1 MKYILPLLLLLI
13 TYSVV
18 AEEEKP
24 REFSEEELQDRF
36 TAAEERYKDNPQML
50 RVIEQLK
57 EGITAK
63 YKQQET
69 PPPPAEP
76 AFDASKDT
84 AGNAYKNEDYE
95 TAFKHYKALAE
106 QGDPEAGM
114 MLGVMYQGG
123 MGTEKDNAAAHAWY
137 KKSSEE
143 GMSGSGAL
151 LEVIEEDNMNL
162 EELQQADKYYAEI
175 SEQKDA
181 DKQAGDENSAY
192 GNITVE
198 LPAVIKPAQDY
209 QDSGQQ
215 ADHTRQVHFVP
226 EKIKPVQHPSPTVN
240 RGEHIQPDRFFRK
253 PAG

>member
-1 MKYILPLLLLLI
+1 MKYFLPLFLLLI
-13 TYSVV
+13 TYSLA

-24 REFSEEELQDRF
+24 REFSQEELQERF
-36 TAAEERYKDNPQML
+36 TTAEERYKDNPQML

-84 AGNAYKNEDYE
+84 AGNAYKNADYE

-106 QGDPEAGM
+106 QGDPEAAM

-123 MGTEKDNAAAHAWY
+123 LGTEKDNAAAHAWY

-151 LEVIEEDNMNL
+151 LEVIEEDDMSL
-162 EELQQADKYYAEI
+162 EELQQADKYYADI
-175 SEQKDA
+175 SEQEVT
-181 DKQAGDENSAY
+181 DKGGGSEESAY
-192 GNITVE
+192 GNITAE
-198 LPAVIKPAQDY
+198 LPAVIKPARDY
-209 QDSGQQ
+209 QDTQQ
-215 ADHTRQVHFVP
+215 TGHTRQVRFVP
-226 EKIKPVQHPSPTVN
+226 EKISPVQHPSPTVT
-240 RGEHIQPDRFFRK
+240 RGQHIQPDRFFRNK